1 MKDEPLRDRYPL
13 FSAFGEEQEFL
24 GPEESI
30 EASTEA
36 RIVSIWPFLKRRAS
50 AFCKSLKPRERVNFD
65 PEDVLLELW
74 VALREKDEGWTPERG
89 KYITYAGTIVDRELC
104 SIRDRSRTVES
115 PRNSSGRMKEYQ
127 SEEESGELTHR
138 RRVTASQIL
147 RTNDISP
154 IASSLNESG
163 VLGVDKEDPAK
174 ALVEAERKQSIS
186 GTVSLAI
193 RNALTPYESSVIGR
207 IFGLWG
213 ESPKST
219 WRTAWETATDTAD
232 VRKAKNRALDK
243 MRARLLS
250 VDRPITPP
258 WI

>member
-24 GPEESI
+24 DPEESI
-30 EASTEA
+30 GATTEE

-65 PEDVLLELW
+65 PEDVLIELW
-74 VALREKDEGWTPERG
+74 IALKEKDEGWEPERG
-89 KYITYAGTIVDRELC
+89 KYITFAGTIADRELC

-127 SEEESGELTHR
+127 SEEEAGELTSR
-138 RRVTASQIL
+138 RRMTASQIA

-154 IASSLNESG
+154 IASSINESG
-163 VLGVDKEDPAK
+163 VLGVEKEDPAR
-174 ALVEAERKQSIS
+174 AIVEAERNRTIAE
-186 GTVSLAI
+186 TVSIAI
-193 RNALTPYESSVIGR
+193 RRALTPYESSVIGR

-213 ESPKST
+213 EKPKST
-219 WRTAWETATDTAD
+219 WRTAWETSTDQID
-232 VRKAKNRALDK
+232 VKRAKSRALDK
-243 MRARLLS
+243 MKSQLIATS
-250 VDRPITPP
+250 RPVTPP